1 MQKKHSHDLQEN
13 DLDIIGLAQLAYSG
27 LTDQAKHKG
36 IEVDLKLT
44 GTDTQFQKTGLHQI
58 EVLLYIMLS
67 TSINLAL
74 PKSTIVLAVTDKA
87 GAAEISVSFSSIGS
101 SSNRTENVGKM
112 DSSVKIIAFLLGQF
126 PVIRKSSSPADI

>member
-58 EVLLYIMLS
+58 E
-67 TSINLAL
+67 
-74 PKSTIVLAVTDKA
+74 
-87 GAAEISVSFSSIGS
+87 IG
-101 SSNRTENVGKM
+101 RAHV
-112 DSSVKIIAFLLGQF
+112 
-126 PVIRKSSSPADI
+126 